1 MVEMTPEQDRFL
13 REHDLCVL
21 ATGRRDGSPQVS
33 TVYYHFDGTDLVISA
48 TTDRWKYINAMRQP
62 RVAILVNDGRR
73 QLIVYGRAEGVP
85 DDPERRELTKRVR
98 AHRGTAI
105 PDDETLSAELTRD
118 RRAILRVIPERVRSN
133 D

>member
-1 MVEMTPEQDRFL
+1 MVEMTPEQERFL

-62 RVAILVNDGRR
+62 RVAVLVNDGRR
-73 QLIVYGRAEGVP
+73 QLIVYGRAIGVP
-85 DDPERRELTKRVR
+85 EDPERRELTKRVR
-98 AHRGTAI
+98 RHRGAAI

-118 RRAILRVIPERVRSN
+118 KRAILRIVPEVVRSN